1 MMTLVTAESQT
12 VQRNIAI
19 VIEEEK
25 FVDQNAIVQTV
36 ITQQTIL
43 IYRKTQTLSQ
53 KRN

>member
-1 MMTLVTAESQT
+1 MTPVTAESQT
-12 VQRNIAI
+12 VQRNIVIAI
-19 VIEEEK
+19 GEEK
-25 FVDQNAIVQTV
+25 FVDQNAIVQTA